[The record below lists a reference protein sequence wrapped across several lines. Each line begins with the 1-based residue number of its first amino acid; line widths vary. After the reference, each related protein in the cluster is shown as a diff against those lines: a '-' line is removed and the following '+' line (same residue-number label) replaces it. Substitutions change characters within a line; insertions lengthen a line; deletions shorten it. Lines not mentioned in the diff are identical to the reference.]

1 MQLSV
6 VIPFYQVEK
15 YIGAC
20 LDALAALP
28 AEESEILLVDDC
40 GRDGSAAIA
49 AAYCAAHPNARVI
62 RRAQNGGLS
71 AARNTGLDAA
81 RGEYVYF
88 LDSDDVLRAEA
99 LWRLT
104 QAAREKR
111 LDVAKARFCFLND
124 ETGELTDGAAIRPT
138 DVLEGGA
145 LLAAQCQSGTYEP
158 MVWQCV
164 YRRAFLLENG
174 LRMAE
179 GLLFEDEL
187 FQAPALIRAK
197 RAAAFDAVI
206 LEYRQRPGSIMASFA
221 RSAKWC
227 ASYAQVCARLDALA
241 RTLPSG
247 AARAALQK
255 RVGQIALSV
264 GKNISAYRLPPT
276 VAGEAMAFLKAHR
289 RELAHY
295 ALKSG
300 DAAIAAQGALLQ
312 ALAEAV
318 CGDVSEGCVMTG
330 KLHVYT
336 GDGKGKTTAA
346 MGLALRSLGHG
357 RRVLIA
363 QFLKDGR
370 SGELA
375 ALKTFERATVYPAK
389 PISGF
394 VFAMTAAQKEEAAK
408 QQNAQAADI
417 QSEAERLCPALTVL
431 DELNVALACGM
442 VTRENAERLID
453 AALAFGDVVS
463 TGRNAPEWLRE
474 KKRIT
479 FRKSSRESIR
489 FRRKNWRP
497 EKALNTEIG

>member
-20 LDALAALP
+20 LAALAALP

-88 LDSDDVLRAEA
+88 LDSDDVPRAEA

-111 LDVAKARFCFLND
+111 LDMAKARFCFLND
-124 ETGELTDGAAIRPT
+124 ETGELTDGAAICPT

-221 RSAKWC
+221 GSARWC

-247 AARAALQK
+247 AARAALQR

-264 GKNISAYRLPPT
+264 GKNIPAYRLPPT
-276 VAGEAMAFLKAHR
+276 VAGEAMPF
-289 RELAHY
+289 
-295 ALKSG
+295 
-300 DAAIAAQGALLQ
+300 
-312 ALAEAV
+312 
-318 CGDVSEGCVMTG
+318 
-330 KLHVYT
+330 
-336 GDGKGKTTAA
+336 
-346 MGLALRSLGHG
+346 
-357 RRVLIA
+357 
-363 QFLKDGR
+363 
-370 SGELA
+370 
-375 ALKTFERATVYPAK
+375 
-389 PISGF
+389 
-394 VFAMTAAQKEEAAK
+394 
-408 QQNAQAADI
+408 
-417 QSEAERLCPALTVL
+417 
-431 DELNVALACGM
+431 
-442 VTRENAERLID
+442 
-453 AALAFGDVVS
+453 
-463 TGRNAPEWLRE
+463 
-474 KKRIT
+474 
-479 FRKSSRESIR
+479 
-489 FRRKNWRP
+489 
-497 EKALNTEIG
+497 

>member
-28 AEESEILLVDDC
+28 AEESEILLVDDR

-88 LDSDDVLRAEA
+88 LDSDDVPRAEA

-111 LDVAKARFCFLND
+111 LDMAKARFCFLND

-197 RAAAFDAVI
+197 RAAAFDAVGT
-206 LEYRQRPGSIMASFA
+206 EKQHAGGDVR
-221 RSAKWC
+221 
-227 ASYAQVCARLDALA
+227 
-241 RTLPSG
+241 
-247 AARAALQK
+247 
-255 RVGQIALSV
+255 RVEERMDVTQGKLSM
-264 GKNISAYRLPPT
+264 GFT
-276 VAGEAMAFLKAHR
+276 TGCTAGEA
-289 RELAHY
+289 EY
-295 ALKSG
+295 P
-300 DAAIAAQGALLQ
+300 ALLVLNTVFGGGITSKLFTKVREELSLCYYAMSSIEKNKGVMIVSSGVEFDKLETAEKEILWQ
-312 ALAEAV
+312 LEDCRNGEISDYEFESAKNYLLSDLKTALDSPGRLDDYAIGQRAAGLEGGMEKLARGIEAVTRGQVAEA
-318 CGDVSEGCVMTG
+318 
-330 KLHVYT
+330 
-336 GDGKGKTTAA
+336 A
-346 MGLALRSLGHG
+346 
-357 RRVLIA
+357 RRVTLDTI
-363 QFLKDGR
+363 FTLRG
-370 SGELA
+370 
-375 ALKTFERATVYPAK
+375 T
-389 PISGF
+389 
-394 VFAMTAAQKEEAAK
+394 EE
-408 QQNAQAADI
+408 
-417 QSEAERLCPALTVL
+417 
-431 DELNVALACGM
+431 
-442 VTRENAERLID
+442 
-453 AALAFGDVVS
+453 
-463 TGRNAPEWLRE
+463 
-474 KKRIT
+474 
-479 FRKSSRESIR
+479 
-489 FRRKNWRP
+489 
-497 EKALNTEIG
+497 

>member
-62 RRAQNGGLS
+62 CRAQNGGLS

-81 RGEYVYF
+81 QGEYVYF
-88 LDSDDVLRAEA
+88 PDSDDVPRAEA

-111 LDVAKARFCFLND
+111 LDMAKARFCFLND
-124 ETGELTDGAAIRPT
+124 ETGELTDGAAICPT

-221 RSAKWC
+221 GSAKWC

-247 AARAALQK
+247 AARAALQR
-255 RVGQIALSV
+255 RVGQIAPNV
-264 GKNISAYRLPPT
+264 GKNIPAYRLPPT

-289 RELAHY
+289 RELARY

-300 DAAIAAQGALLQ
+300 DAAIAAQGALL
-312 ALAEAV
+312 LLSPKLFVGMYRRAV
-318 CGDVSEGCVMTG
+318 S
-330 KLHVYT
+330 
-336 GDGKGKTTAA
+336 
-346 MGLALRSLGHG
+346 
-357 RRVLIA
+357 
-363 QFLKDGR
+363 
-370 SGELA
+370 
-375 ALKTFERATVYPAK
+375 
-389 PISGF
+389 
-394 VFAMTAAQKEEAAK
+394 
-408 QQNAQAADI
+408 
-417 QSEAERLCPALTVL
+417 
-431 DELNVALACGM
+431 
-442 VTRENAERLID
+442 
-453 AALAFGDVVS
+453 
-463 TGRNAPEWLRE
+463 
-474 KKRIT
+474 
-479 FRKSSRESIR
+479 
-489 FRRKNWRP
+489 
-497 EKALNTEIG
+497 

>member
-20 LDALAALP
+20 LDALTALP

-88 LDSDDVLRAEA
+88 LDSDDVPRAEA

-111 LDVAKARFCFLND
+111 LDMAKARFCFLND
-124 ETGELTDGAAIRPT
+124 ETGELTDGAAICPT

-221 RSAKWC
+221 GSARWC

-247 AARAALQK
+247 AARAALQ
-255 RVGQIALSV
+255 RRAGQIALNV
-264 GKNISAYRLPPT
+264 GKNIPSAADGRRGSDGLFEGAS
-276 VAGEAMAFLKAHR
+276 VGIGAIRAEKRRRGHRGAGR
-289 RELAHY
+289 
-295 ALKSG
+295 
-300 DAAIAAQGALLQ
+300 AAA

-318 CGDVSEGCVMTG
+318 CGDVSEGYAMTG

-394 VFAMTAAQKEEAAK
+394 VFAMTAAQKEEAAQ

-417 QSEAERLCPALTVL
+417 QSEAEELRPALTVL

-474 KKRIT
+474 KADYVSEIIA
-479 FRKSSRESIR
+479 RKHPFQTEKLAAREGI
-489 FRRKNWRP
+489 
-497 EKALNTEIG
+497 EY

>member
-1 MQLSV
+1 M
-6 VIPFYQVEK
+6 P
-15 YIGAC
+15 
-20 LDALAALP
+20 
-28 AEESEILLVDDC
+28 
-40 GRDGSAAIA
+40 
-49 AAYCAAHPNARVI
+49 
-62 RRAQNGGLS
+62 
-71 AARNTGLDAA
+71 
-81 RGEYVYF
+81 
-88 LDSDDVLRAEA
+88 RAEA

-111 LDVAKARFCFLND
+111 LDMAKARFCFLND

-221 RSAKWC
+221 GSAKWC

-264 GKNISAYRLPPT
+264 GKNIPAYRLPPT

-289 RELAHY
+289 RELARY

-300 DAAIAAQGALLQ
+300 DAAIAAQGALL
-312 ALAEAV
+312 LL
-318 CGDVSEGCVMTG
+318 SP
-330 KLHVYT
+330 KLFVEMY
-336 GDGKGKTTAA
+336 
-346 MGLALRSLGHG
+346 
-357 RRVLIA
+357 RR
-363 QFLKDGR
+363 
-370 SGELA
+370 
-375 ALKTFERATVYPAK
+375 TV
-389 PISGF
+389 I
-394 VFAMTAAQKEEAAK
+394 
-408 QQNAQAADI
+408 
-417 QSEAERLCPALTVL
+417 
-431 DELNVALACGM
+431 
-442 VTRENAERLID
+442 
-453 AALAFGDVVS
+453 
-463 TGRNAPEWLRE
+463 
-474 KKRIT
+474 
-479 FRKSSRESIR
+479 
-489 FRRKNWRP
+489 
-497 EKALNTEIG
+497 

>member
-1 MQLSV
+1 MNPKVSV
-6 VIPFYQVEK
+6 IVPVY
-15 YIGAC
+15 GAE
-20 LDALAALP
+20 AFLP
-28 AEESEILLVDDC
+28 TCISSLRAQTLRDIELIFVC
-40 GRDGSAAIA
+40 DGSPDHSLAILRKVE
-49 AAYCAAHPNARVI
+49 PLDSRIRVI
-62 RRAQNGGLS
+62 AFEENQGVS
-71 AARNTGLDAA
+71 AARNAGLDAA

-88 LDSDDVLRAEA
+88 LDSDDVPRAEA

-111 LDVAKARFCFLND
+111 LDMAKARFCFLND

-221 RSAKWC
+221 GSAKWC

-264 GKNISAYRLPPT
+264 GKNIPAYRLPPT

-289 RELAHY
+289 RELARY

-300 DAAIAAQGALLQ
+300 DAAIAAQGALL
-312 ALAEAV
+312 LLSPKLFVEIYRRAV
-318 CGDVSEGCVMTG
+318 S
-330 KLHVYT
+330 
-336 GDGKGKTTAA
+336 
-346 MGLALRSLGHG
+346 
-357 RRVLIA
+357 
-363 QFLKDGR
+363 
-370 SGELA
+370 
-375 ALKTFERATVYPAK
+375 
-389 PISGF
+389 
-394 VFAMTAAQKEEAAK
+394 
-408 QQNAQAADI
+408 
-417 QSEAERLCPALTVL
+417 
-431 DELNVALACGM
+431 
-442 VTRENAERLID
+442 
-453 AALAFGDVVS
+453 
-463 TGRNAPEWLRE
+463 
-474 KKRIT
+474 
-479 FRKSSRESIR
+479 
-489 FRRKNWRP
+489 
-497 EKALNTEIG
+497 

>member
-49 AAYCAAHPNARVI
+49 AAYCAVHPNARVI

-88 LDSDDVLRAEA
+88 LDSDDVPRAEA

-111 LDVAKARFCFLND
+111 LDMAKARFCFLND
-124 ETGELTDGAAIRPT
+124 ETGELTDGAAICPT

-164 YRRAFLLENG
+164 
-174 LRMAE
+174 AE

-221 RSAKWC
+221 GSARWC

-247 AARAALQK
+247 AARAALQR
-255 RVGQIALSV
+255 RVGQIALNV
-264 GKNISAYRLPPT
+264 GKNIPAYRLPPT

-289 RELAHY
+289 WELARY

-300 DAAIAAQGALLQ
+300 DAAIAAQGALLR
-312 ALAEAV
+312 LSPKLFVGMYRRAV
-318 CGDVSEGCVMTG
+318 
-330 KLHVYT
+330 
-336 GDGKGKTTAA
+336 
-346 MGLALRSLGHG
+346 
-357 RRVLIA
+357 
-363 QFLKDGR
+363 
-370 SGELA
+370 
-375 ALKTFERATVYPAK
+375 P
-389 PISGF
+389 
-394 VFAMTAAQKEEAAK
+394 
-408 QQNAQAADI
+408 
-417 QSEAERLCPALTVL
+417 
-431 DELNVALACGM
+431 
-442 VTRENAERLID
+442 
-453 AALAFGDVVS
+453 
-463 TGRNAPEWLRE
+463 
-474 KKRIT
+474 
-479 FRKSSRESIR
+479 
-489 FRRKNWRP
+489 
-497 EKALNTEIG
+497 